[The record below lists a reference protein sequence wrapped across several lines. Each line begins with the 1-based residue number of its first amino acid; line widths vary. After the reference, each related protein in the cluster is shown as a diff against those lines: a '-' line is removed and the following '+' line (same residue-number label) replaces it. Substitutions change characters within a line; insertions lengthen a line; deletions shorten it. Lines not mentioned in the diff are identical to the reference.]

1 MLRIAI
7 GLGMFF
13 LGLAAGMAATSAL
26 DPLRVAPH
34 IYELAFENDRVRVL
48 QRTIRNGETSPLIA
62 QPGRVVIYLN
72 RETSNVIQQC
82 SVIEVELL

>member
-34 IYELAFENDRVRVL
+34 IYELAFEAANNP
-48 QRTIRNGETSPLIA
+48 QR
-62 QPGRVVIYLN
+62 
-72 RETSNVIQQC
+72 
-82 SVIEVELL
+82 